1 RQRAA
6 GQMAR
11 AGSTD
16 IARRLLAEADRHREV
31 RLRRAARRVRRVE
44 VAGRPLQRL
53 DGGDHEDQHAVSD
66 RAVSRLLGG
75 AAGGGEGFQRQL
87 LREVRRAERRL
98 EQPHQ
103 LSHPVGDVHQR
114 LGRSR
119 FAPDIGRRQRP
130 VHVRG
135 HPDQPEQ
142 PAVRTA
148 RKRVGC
154 LHADCRLRELEMVS
168 VQQPLPRLR
177 DRAAESAALPRS
189 RANHRALAI
198 AAGLAGLLGALLVA
212 APAPAPLSTSQ
223 QKILVDGQP
232 TFLTGVSLFDAL
244 GSAPPRDADLDAL
257 GPWGVNTVRV
267 WAHWHTPVYQ
277 SDGALTADGRLRLL
291 ALAGRLQSRSL
302 ILELVVLRPGQLP
315 GQPVAVFAS
324 EAARLKAVEA
334 ITETLRPF
342 RNVLFDLYN
351 EHDHPDGP
359 ISHAAARALRDR
371 VKAIDPSRLAARS
384 RTHST
389 P

>member
-1 RQRAA
+1 
-6 GQMAR
+6 
-11 AGSTD
+11 
-16 IARRLLAEADRHREV
+16 
-31 RLRRAARRVRRVE
+31 
-44 VAGRPLQRL
+44 
-53 DGGDHEDQHAVSD
+53 
-66 RAVSRLLGG
+66 
-75 AAGGGEGFQRQL
+75 
-87 LREVRRAERRL
+87 
-98 EQPHQ
+98 
-103 LSHPVGDVHQR
+103 
-114 LGRSR
+114 
-119 FAPDIGRRQRP
+119 
-130 VHVRG
+130 
-135 HPDQPEQ
+135 
-142 PAVRTA
+142 
-148 RKRVGC
+148 
-154 LHADCRLRELEMVS
+154 MVS

-189 RANHRALAI
+189 RADHRALAI

-315 GQPVAVFAS
+315 GQPFAVFAS

-334 ITETLRPF
+334 ITEALRPF

-371 VKAIDPSRLAARS
+371 VKAIDPSRLVTISSTESHVISAAGTIDENGDRNLRDEAGS
-384 RTHST
+384 GPGAVAVDIVAPHFPRTDSWASATADRIKAVRAALEGIGSHAPIYLNEERRADRGVRIAPRTYSSARAAAAT
-389 P
+389 AGAAGWVFHTSAGFELGKSAFLDALSPDERAGLQRLRR